1 MYDFFNK
8 DDLIIIVDDE
18 IIPNNKENF
27 KLIDLQDNMVTLI
40 AKKLDLTIDEYENYS
55 LLDIE
60 NLLEEQNSS
69 LEDLINYEIPEEF
82 KLANLVKYNPFDIS
96 ENTIIDKIMEV
107 NAKRNFIVLDK
118 FLEKNENMN
127 IIKNYL
133 TKLSEII
140 LEYYIGIV
148 FYSSDPNVIESLE
161 DSKLFLEKIGLGHNE
176 IENLSMHVNFVDKG
190 SKDKLLC
197 FEKAFRKSQNS
208 NLLSLYSESYSQT
221 IQELKEKIWD
231 INNNE
236 ALIHYDYLME
246 GMQLDDIFYEI
257 YQSRFNKIYN
267 EKCFAKYEEYINPVR
282 KAIQIYESGKSFD
295 REEIRKR
302 IFISRS
308 VKELNNL
315 LKQETY
321 LYKCK
326 KSDDIRFGDI
336 LKLKNSYYMVVTQ
349 DCDLSIRLEEKRK
362 NDCINL
368 IKVKYLDDNLKNI
381 QITSKLEGIYKN
393 TYAKQGNDSYIS
405 NIKEIIFDNIEP
417 FDKLNIDKTKI
428 ENILNTD
435 RVNQEDL
442 PLSDKSIE
450 LSSDNKFYLIE
461 DIFIYCIL
469 LNCQDSDRIEI
480 TKESIEKSKEIR
492 VATKNYIK
500 ERFNKL
506 IRKYSKLQYMSL
518 KEISDKKLISDLI
531 PIEFSFDEENKLI
544 GLSVDKDKILRVG
557 HLDYIKAYD
566 IFKEF
571 MSKYSRF
578 SYNSPPLI

>member
-96 ENTIIDKIMEV
+96 ESTIIDKIMEV

-208 NLLSLYSESYSQT
+208 NLLSLYSESYDKT
-221 IQELKEKIWD
+221 IQELKERMWD

-236 ALIHYDYLME
+236 SLIHYDYLIE
-246 GMQLDDIFYEI
+246 GMQIDDIFYEI
-257 YQSRFNKIYN
+257 YKSRFNKIYS
-267 EKCFAKYEEYINPVR
+267 EKCFEEYGKYINPVR
-282 KAIQIYESGKSFD
+282 KSIQIYEGNKNLEE
-295 REEIRKR
+295 EEIKR
-302 IFISRS
+302 RVFISRS

-315 LKQETY
+315 LNKESY
-321 LYKCK
+321 LSECK
-326 KSDDIRFGDI
+326 KSDDIKFGDLI
-336 LKLKNSYYMVVTQ
+336 KIEDSHYMVITQ
-349 DCDLSIRLEEKRK
+349 DCDLSIRLLGGRK
-362 NDCINL
+362 SNFITLIKINYSIDDFTNNL
-368 IKVKYLDDNLKNI
+368 ISKKIKYIFNQTFGDTKSGYNI
-381 QITSKLEGIYKN
+381 VDIIKSDITSFK
-393 TYAKQGNDSYIS
+393 
-405 NIKEIIFDNIEP
+405 
-417 FDKLNIDKTKI
+417 KLNISESMIDNIFINKEKDKCDIKCKNENIELDPNINLYTVDNLFIDCILINFNNSDAMNVTI
-428 ENILNTD
+428 ENIN
-435 RVNQEDL
+435 N
-442 PLSDKSIE
+442 
-450 LSSDNKFYLIE
+450 
-461 DIFIYCIL
+461 
-469 LNCQDSDRIEI
+469 
-480 TKESIEKSKEIR
+480 SKEIR
-492 VATKNYIK
+492 LATKKNIINN
-500 ERFNKL
+500 FNNF
-506 IRKYSKLQYMSL
+506 IDRYSKLQYDSL
-518 KEISDKKLISDLI
+518 KEISDNNLISDLI
-531 PIEFSFDEENKLI
+531 PIEFIFDKGKKLTGFSIGQNKI
-544 GLSVDKDKILRVG
+544 KRVA
-557 HLDYIKAYD
+557 HIEYIKAYD
-566 IFKEF
+566 LFKEF
-571 MSKYSRF
+571 LGKYSRLSF
-578 SYNSPPLI
+578 NSPPLI